1 MTGRVPALGGS
12 RRFAAARFALVVI
25 GVWCIS
31 PPAGA
36 QQAPP
41 AQLAP
46 VDITTATKLVWQTV
60 TALDQANITGNYSVL
75 RDLAS
80 PGFQANNSPATLAG
94 TFQALRTQRVDLGN
108 CLIVA
113 PSFQF
118 PPTIVQG
125 GLLRLRGSFPLRPT
139 GVAFDM
145 LFTNSGGQWRL
156 FGLAVVPVT
165 NQAVPAAGQV
175 QNNSTRR

>member
-1 MTGRVPALGGS
+1 MVMA
-12 RRFAAARFALVVI
+12 
-25 GVWCIS
+25 GVCAS
-31 PPAGA
+31 AVQA
-36 QQAPP
+36 QQAPAAQP
-41 AQLAP
+41 AA
-46 VDITTATKLVWQTV
+46 VDLTTASKLVWQTL
-60 TALDQANITGNYSVL
+60 TALDQANVTGNYSVL

-108 CLIVA
+108 CLIVT
-113 PSFQF
+113 PSYQF

-145 LFTNSGGQWRL
+145 LFMNIGGQWRL
-156 FGLAVVPVT
+156 FGLAVVPVASQPT
-165 NQAVPAAGQV
+165 NTAPSPAP
-175 QNNSTRR
+175 NRSTRR

>member
-1 MTGRVPALGGS
+1 MVLAGYAGAT
-12 RRFAAARFALVVI
+12 AAA
-25 GVWCIS
+25 
-31 PPAGA
+31 A
-36 QQAPP
+36 QQTPA
-41 AQLAP
+41 AQLAA
-46 VDITTATKLVWQTV
+46 VDTTTATKLVWQTV
-60 TALDQANITGNYSVL
+60 TALDQANVTGNYSVL

-108 CLIVA
+108 CLIVT

-145 LFTNSGGQWRL
+145 LFTNLGGQWRL
-156 FGLAVVPVT
+156 FGLAVVPV
-165 NQAVPAAGQV
+165 VPQVTRAPAPV